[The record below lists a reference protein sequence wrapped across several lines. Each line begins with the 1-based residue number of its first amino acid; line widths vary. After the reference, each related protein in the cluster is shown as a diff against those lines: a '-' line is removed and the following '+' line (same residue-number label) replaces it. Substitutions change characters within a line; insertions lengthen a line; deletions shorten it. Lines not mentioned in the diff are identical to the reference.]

1 MDEMS
6 YFLMGVSDELVRE
19 YLSAMIHD
27 NMNISHL
34 ILHAQKVEE
43 IRLRIKSREAMKAK

>member
-1 MDEMS
+1 MS

-34 ILHAQKVEE
+34 MVYAQQVEE
-43 IRLRIKSREAMKAK
+43 TKVRR